1 MAKLHISSTPH
12 IHQKGSST
20 SRVMLDVVI
29 AMLPAAI
36 AGVVI
41 FGFKALSTIF
51 ACIFCSVMAEF
62 FFNVFCGKASISLV
76 SPIGMILSLIGQAL
90 IWLQSKFVDLSL
102 GVTSSDFTSNI
113 VRRNIILYEYYI
125 VGIAGAIIAITGI
138 ALLTKKHN
146 NDNQTV
152 GDLSAVVT
160 GLLLALNLSTN
171 VPLWQCAL
179 GSIFAIV
186 VVKGFFGGI
195 GKNIVNPA
203 IAARVL
209 MLLTFASTVAGGA
222 TPVKPDIVASATP
235 LVTLNQGA
243 DAAASIKLID
253 LVLGNYGGAIGET
266 CAIALLIGFIYL
278 VARKVIKWY
287 VPASF
292 AATVFVCYLLFG
304 GFNATFA
311 LQHVLAGGLLLGAIF
326 MATDYVTTPITGKGR
341 VLFCVGAGLL
351 TFAIRQFGSYPEGV
365 SIAILTMNLLTPF
378 ISDWTKKKT
387 LGGVK

>member
-20 SRVMLDVVI
+20 RNIMLDVVI
-29 AMLPAAI
+29 AMLPAAV
-36 AGVVI
+36 AGIIFFGISALWVILTCVVS
-41 FGFKALSTIF
+41 AVL
-51 ACIFCSVMAEF
+51 AEF
-62 FFNVFCGKASISLV
+62 IFNLCVH
-76 SPIGMILSLIGQAL
+76 
-90 IWLQSKFVDLSL
+90 
-102 GVTSSDFTSNI
+102 
-113 VRRNIILYEYYI
+113 
-125 VGIAGAIIAITGI
+125 
-138 ALLTKKHN
+138 KK
-146 NDNQTV
+146 QTV

-160 GLLLALNLSTN
+160 GLLLALNLSIN
-171 VPLWQCAL
+171 VPLWQCVV
-179 GSIFAIV
+179 GSVFAIV
-186 VVKGFFGGI
+186 VVKGLFGGI

-209 MLLTFASTVAGGA
+209 MLLTFGSVGGLVTIA
-222 TPVKPDIVASATP
+222 PLFDLSGLGSALPAPELVASATP
-235 LVTLNQGA
+235 LPALNQGVEHA
-243 DAAASIKLID
+243 LANGLSPLQL
-253 LVLGNYGGAIGET
+253 LVGAHGGAIGET
-266 CAIALLIGFIYL
+266 CAIALLLGFAYL

-292 AATVFVCYLLFG
+292 VATVFVCYFIYG

-341 VLFCVGAGLL
+341 VVFCIGAGLL
-351 TFAIRQFGSYPEGV
+351 TFALRQFSGYPEGV

>member
-1 MAKLHISSTPH
+1 MGKLHISSTPH

-20 SRVMLDVVI
+20 HNIMRDVVI

-36 AGVVI
+36 AGVIIFGLQALVVI
-41 FGFKALSTIF
+41 FTCVASAVLSEVIF
-51 ACIFCSVMAEF
+51 
-62 FFNVFCGKASISLV
+62 N
-76 SPIGMILSLIGQAL
+76 LIA
-90 IWLQSKFVDLSL
+90 
-102 GVTSSDFTSNI
+102 
-113 VRRNIILYEYYI
+113 R
-125 VGIAGAIIAITGI
+125 
-138 ALLTKKHN
+138 KK
-146 NDNQTV
+146 QTV
-152 GDLSAVVT
+152 GDFSAVVT

-171 VPLWQCAL
+171 VPLWQCAI
-179 GSIFAIV
+179 GSVFAIV
-186 VVKGFFGGI
+186 VVKCFFGGL

-203 IAARVL
+203 IAARVFL
-209 MLLTFASTVAGGA
+209 LLTFAKTVAGGA
-222 TPVKPDIVASATP
+222 APVAAELTSSATP

-243 DAAASIKLID
+243 AASESIKIVD
-253 LVLGNYGGAIGET
+253 LFLGNHAGAIGET
-266 CAIALLIGFIYL
+266 CALALLIGFIYL

-292 AATVFVCYLLFG
+292 VATVFVCYFIFG

-351 TFAIRQFGSYPEGV
+351 TFAIRQWGSYPEGV
-365 SIAILTMNLLTPF
+365 SIAILTMNLVTPF
-378 ISDWTKKKT
+378 ISSWTKKKT